1 MEKLIEVDGQKVPF
15 KATAS
20 TTRRYR
26 QKFGRDLLVDMQN
39 LINGIASPD
48 SLSVELLEAFEN
60 VAYIM
65 AKQADP
71 TIPEDPD
78 DWLDSF
84 EMMSI
89 YEILPEL
96 IALWGLN
103 METLEDTKKKAEEQ
117 SGE

>member
-1 MEKLIEVDGQKVPF
+1 MEKVITVDGKNIPF

-39 LINGIASPD
+39 LINGMANPEA
-48 SLSVELLEAFEN
+48 LSVELLEAFEN

-71 TIPEDPD
+71 TIPEDPN
-78 DWLDSF
+78 DWLDGF

-89 YEILPEL
+89 YEVLPEL
-96 IALWGLN
+96 IELWGLN
-103 METLEDTKKKAEEQ
+103 METLEDTKKKAEEL